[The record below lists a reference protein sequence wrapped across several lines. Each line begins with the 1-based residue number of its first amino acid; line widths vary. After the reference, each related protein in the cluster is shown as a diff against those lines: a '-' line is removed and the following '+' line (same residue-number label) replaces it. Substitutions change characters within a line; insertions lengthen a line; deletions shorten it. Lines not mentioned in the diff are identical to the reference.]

1 VGGTAVGERG
11 NPAAGVGGRWDDHLV
26 RRSSEVPLIARQEEV
41 TAFRGALE
49 CAAEGDPGV
58 LLLGG
63 DAGVGKTRL
72 VTHLADLARDAGARV
87 VVAHC
92 VDLGDVGIPYLP
104 FTEALTALREV
115 PAVAEVVAERPALAR
130 LLDPAGGSGTD
141 HAERLQL
148 LDGVAGSLAAAG
160 RAGSPLVLVVEDVHW
175 ADESTRDVLRF
186 VVARLRSQHLLLVVT
201 YRSDD
206 VHRRH
211 PLRPVLAELHRQR
224 PVEHVELSPFTPDEL
239 REFTTAT
246 RGEPLDE
253 REFDAVRTRSD
264 GNAFFAEELLDAGPS
279 SDGLPWS
286 LADVLHARLQR
297 LDPAVQQL
305 VRLAAVA
312 GRQVDE
318 ALLRA
323 AAPRLPG
330 LEAPGV
336 ADAALRE
343 AVAQQVLGIEGQ
355 QVAFR
360 HALVAEAL
368 ELDLLPGERTAMHR
382 AYLDALTADPA
393 LGKAAKRARH
403 ALEAHDLSAAL
414 VASRDAARS
423 AATMLAP
430 AEELRHLEQV
440 LALWESVPG
449 AAELI
454 GADRVSV
461 ALETAAAASSAGLAS
476 RAEQL
481 ARRAVDG
488 LADDPDRQARLRHV
502 LVRYVLDLESLD
514 DAVAQSTRALEVLL
528 PGATDAGAPA
538 PQVPDGAATPDLAWT
553 LAVHARVLLNVD
565 RDDEAGTF
573 ARQAVDVA
581 RRADAPDAEA
591 DALTTLAVLE
601 VGTPDA
607 AADLLDRA
615 RERAVVA
622 GDLRTEMRCWY
633 NLAAT
638 HFYAGHLE
646 RAGQVLDAGLA
657 RARTTG
663 VTWGAYGVQMLDLAL
678 ILPYLTGDLRDHPAP
693 EGAPAPA
700 LVFLDSGRLYAAVA
714 REGADAV
721 EQAEALRPSWHVD
734 GQVALIAG
742 GTLADALTWSG
753 RYEEAVATAE
763 EVAAHLGATWSEY
776 FLGRIWLC
784 ALALAALAEDAES
797 GPHGA
802 DAARALLDRGDGLL
816 AVAQETARRGR
827 PRGGQLGPEGR
838 AWLRRAAAEH
848 SRLRAALTDA
858 PADPAVWEETVREF
872 DFGYRYEVARS
883 RFRWAQA
890 LRAAGDVPAA
900 EVEAAEA
907 LGEAVDM
914 GAAPLADAIHAW
926 GRRARVPLPGAR
938 RTSSVLTEREEE
950 VLLLVAQGLSNRQ
963 IGERLYISTKTVSV
977 HVSNL
982 LAKLGV
988 SGRAEAVAVAH
999 RRGLIG
1005 V

>member
-1 VGGTAVGERG
+1 M
-11 NPAAGVGGRWDDHLV
+11 
-26 RRSSEVPLIARQEEV
+26 RRSSEVPLIARQAEV

-49 CAAEGDPGV
+49 HAAEGEPGV

-72 VTHLADLARDAGARV
+72 VTHLADVARDAGARV

-104 FTEALTALREV
+104 FTEALTQLRGV

-130 LLDPAGGSGTD
+130 LLDPAGGDGGSDGNE
-141 HAERLQL
+141 HGERLQL

-160 RAGSPLVLVVEDVHW
+160 HAGSPLVLVVEDVHW

-186 VVARLRSQHLLLVVT
+186 VVARLRSEHLLLVVT

-253 REFDAVRTRSD
+253 QEFDAVRSRSD
-264 GNAFFAEELLDAGPS
+264 GNAFFAEELLDAGQPS
-279 SDGLPWS
+279 AGLPWS
-286 LADVLHARLQR
+286 LTDVLHTRLQR
-297 LDPAVQQL
+297 LDPGVQQL

-323 AAPRLPG
+323 TAPRLPG
-330 LEAPGV
+330 LDAPGA

-343 AVAQQVLGIEGQ
+343 AVTQQVLGVEGQ
-355 QVAFR
+355 HVAFR

-368 ELDLLPGERTAMHR
+368 VLDLLPGERTTMHR
-382 AYLDALTADPA
+382 AYLEALTADPA
-393 LGKAAKRARH
+393 LGSSAKRAHH
-403 ALEAHDLSAAL
+403 ALQGHDLPAAL
-414 VASRDAARS
+414 VASRDAAL
-423 AATMLAP
+423 AAAELLAP

-440 LALWESVPG
+440 LSLWESVSD
-449 AAELI
+449 AEDLL
-454 GADRVSV
+454 GTDRVAV
-461 ALETAAAASSAGLAS
+461 ALDTAAAASSAGQAT

-488 LADDPDRQARLRHV
+488 LGDDPERQARLRHV
-502 LVRYVLDLESLD
+502 LVRYLLNVEATNDALQQTALALD
-514 DAVAQSTRALEVLL
+514 VLL
-528 PGATDAGAPA
+528 PGATG
-538 PQVPDGAATPDLAWT
+538 PDGPGGAEIDEAAATADLAWT
-553 LAVHARVLLNVD
+553 LAARARALLSVD
-565 RDDEAGTF
+565 RDDEAGTH
-573 ARQAVDVA
+573 AQLAVDVA
-581 RRADAPDAEA
+581 RRAGAAGAEA
-591 DALTTLAVLE
+591 DAQTTLAILE
-601 VGTPDA
+601 VAEPDA
-607 AADLLDRA
+607 AAGRLEAARDRA
-615 RERAVVA
+615 ADA
-622 GDLRTEMRCWY
+622 GDLPTELRSWY
-633 NLAAT
+633 NLSAT
-638 HFYAGHLE
+638 HFYAG
-646 RAGQVLDAGLA
+646 RLDAAGATLDEGLA
-657 RARTTG
+657 RARATG
-663 VTWGAYGVQMLDLAL
+663 MVWSTYGVEMVDLTQ
-678 ILPYLTGDLRDHPAP
+678 ILPYLRGDLTEREVPPGTPAWVLP
-693 EGAPAPA
+693 Y
-700 LVFLDSGRLYAAVA
+700 LDAGRLYAAVA
-714 REGADAV
+714 RDGADASAR
-721 EQAEALRPSWHVD
+721 AEALRPHWDSD

-742 GTLADALTWSG
+742 GTLVDAMTWAG
-753 RYEEAVATAE
+753 RYEDAVALAE
-763 EVAAHLGATWSEY
+763 EVAAHLGAAWSEF
-776 FLGRIWLC
+776 FLGRIWIT
-784 ALALAALAEDAES
+784 ALALAALAESAETRPVAE
-797 GPHGA
+797 GRAA
-802 DAARALLDRGDGLL
+802 DLLQRGDTLL
-816 AVAQETARRGR
+816 AVAHETAERGR
-827 PRGGQLGPEGR
+827 PRGGRLGPEGR
-838 AWLRRAAAEH
+838 AWLRRADAEH
-848 SRLRAALTDA
+848 ARLRAALTDD
-858 PADPAVWEETVREF
+858 PADPALWEATVREF

-890 LRAAGDVPAA
+890 LRATGDVPAA

-907 LGEAVDM
+907 LGEAVSM
-914 GAAPLADAIHAW
+914 GAAPLTAAIHAW
-926 GRRARVPLPGAR
+926 GRRARVPLPGTR
-938 RTSSVLTEREEE
+938 RTTSVLTEREEE
-950 VLLLVAQGLSNRQ
+950 VLILVAQGLSNRQ

>member
-1 VGGTAVGERG
+1 VGA
-11 NPAAGVGGRWDDHLV
+11 RWDDHLV
-26 RRSSEVPLIARQEEV
+26 RRSSEVPLISRQEEV

-49 CAAEGDPGV
+49 RAAEGEPGV

-72 VTHLADLARDAGARV
+72 VTHLADTARDAGARV

-104 FTEALTALREV
+104 FTEALTELRGV
-115 PAVAEVVAERPALAR
+115 PAVAEVIAERPALTR

-160 RAGSPLVLVVEDVHW
+160 RAGSPLVLVVEDLHW

-186 VVARLRSQHLLLVVT
+186 VVARMRSEHLLVVAT

-211 PLRPVLAELHRQR
+211 PLRPVIAELHRQR
-224 PVEHVELSPFTPDEL
+224 PVEHVELAPFTPDEL

-246 RGEPLDE
+246 RGEPLDDV
-253 REFDAVRTRSD
+253 EFDAVRSRSD
-264 GNAFFAEELLDAGPS
+264 GNAFFAEELLDAGQS
-279 SDGLPWS
+279 STGLPWS
-286 LADVLHARLQR
+286 LADVLHTRLQR

-318 ALLRA
+318 SLLRA
-323 AAPRLPG
+323 AAPGLPG
-330 LEAPGV
+330 LDSPEV

-343 AVAQQVLGIEGQ
+343 AVAQQVLGVEGQ
-355 QVAFR
+355 HVAFR

-368 ELDLLPGERTAMHR
+368 VLDLLPGERTTMHR
-382 AYLDALTADPA
+382 AYLEALCAEPT
-393 LGKAAKRARH
+393 LGSAAKRAHH
-403 ALEAHDLSAAL
+403 ALQGHDLTAAL
-414 VASRDAARS
+414 VASREAARS
-423 AATMLAP
+423 AAELLAP
-430 AEELRHLEQV
+430 AEEQRHLEQV
-440 LALWESVPG
+440 LSLWESVPD
-449 AAELI
+449 AEELL
-454 GADRVSV
+454 GEDRVAL
-461 ALETAAAASSAGLAS
+461 ALETAAAASSAGLPM

-481 ARRAVDG
+481 ARRAVEG
-488 LADDPDRQARLRHV
+488 LSGDPDRQARLRHV

-514 DAVAQSTRALEVLL
+514 DALAQSTGALDVLL
-528 PGATDAGAPA
+528 PGATDAGVSGTFPEVADA
-538 PQVPDGAATPDLAWT
+538 DATPELAWT
-553 LAVHARVLLNVD
+553 LAVHARVLLTVD
-565 RDDEAGTF
+565 RDDEAGVF
-573 ARQAVDVA
+573 ARQTVDVA
-581 RRADAPDAEA
+581 RRADAPGAEA

-601 VGTPDA
+601 VGTPDTA
-607 AADLLDRA
+607 AELVDRA

-622 GDLRTEMRCWY
+622 GDLRTEMRCWFG
-633 NLAAT
+633 LATT
-638 HFYAGHLE
+638 HFYAGHLDEAE
-646 RAGQVLDAGLA
+646 RVLVAGIERG
-657 RARTTG
+657 RSTG
-663 VTWGAYGVQMLDLAL
+663 VIWGVYGVQLLDLAL
-678 ILPYLTGDLRDHPAP
+678 LVAYFAGDLADQPIP
-693 EGAPAPA
+693 DGAPAPA
-700 LVFLDSGRLYAAVA
+700 LLYLDSGRLYAAVA
-714 REGADAV
+714 REGGEAV
-721 EQAEALRPSWHVD
+721 AAAEALRPSWGVD
-734 GQVALIAG
+734 GQIALVAG
-742 GTLADALTWSG
+742 GLLADALTWAG
-753 RYEEAVATAE
+753 RYDEAVATAE
-763 EVAAHLGATWSEY
+763 EVAAHVGATWSEF
-776 FLGRIWLC
+776 FLGRIWLS
-784 ALALAALAEDAES
+784 ALALAGLAESAES
-797 GPHGA
+797 GPHDG
-802 DAARALLDRGDGLL
+802 DAARDLLDRGDTLL

-827 PRGGQLGPEGR
+827 PRGGSLGPEGR
-838 AWLRRAAAEH
+838 AWLSRAAAEH

-858 PADPAVWEETVREF
+858 PADPGLWEATVREF

-890 LRAAGDVPAA
+890 LRAADDVPAA

-907 LGEAVDM
+907 LGEAVAM

-938 RTSSVLTEREEE
+938 RTTSLLTEREEE
-950 VLLLVAQGLSNRQ
+950 VLVLVAQGLSNRQ

>member
-1 VGGTAVGERG
+1 M
-11 NPAAGVGGRWDDHLV
+11 

-41 TAFRGALE
+41 TAFREALE
-49 CAAEGDPGV
+49 RAADGEPGV

-72 VTHLADLARDAGARV
+72 VTHLADVARDAGARV

-104 FTEALTALREV
+104 FTEALTELRGV

-130 LLDPAGGSGTD
+130 LLDPAGRTD
-141 HAERLQL
+141 QGADSTEHAERLQL

-186 VVARLRSQHLLLVVT
+186 VVARLRSEHLLLVAT

-206 VHRRH
+206 LHRRH
-211 PLRPVLAELHRQR
+211 PLRPVLAELYRQR

-253 REFDAVRTRSD
+253 AEFDAVRSRSD
-264 GNAFFAEELLDAGPS
+264 GNAFFAEELLDAGQTTA
-279 SDGLPWS
+279 GLPWS

-323 AAPRLPG
+323 TAPRLPG
-330 LEAPGV
+330 LDAPGA

-343 AVAQQVLGIEGQ
+343 AVAQQVLGVEGQ
-355 QVAFR
+355 HVAFR

-368 ELDLLPGERTAMHR
+368 VLDLLPGERTSMHR
-382 AYLDALTADPA
+382 AYLDALTTDPA
-393 LGKAAKRARH
+393 LGKAAKRAHH
-403 ALEAHDLSAAL
+403 ALEGHDLPAAL

-430 AEELRHLEQV
+430 AEEARHLEQV
-440 LALWESVPG
+440 LSLWESVPD
-449 AAELI
+449 AAELL
-454 GADRVSV
+454 GTDRIDLV
-461 ALETAAAASSAGLAS
+461 LETAAAASSAGQAS

-481 ARRAVDG
+481 ARRAVEGLDG
-488 LADDPDRQARLRHV
+488 DPERQARLRHV
-502 LVRYVLDLESLD
+502 LVRYVLDLEDLD
-514 DAVAQSTRALEVLL
+514 DALTQSTRALDVLL
-528 PGATDAGAPA
+528 PGATGDDGRPA
-538 PQVPDGAATPDLAWT
+538 AATGTAVPADAATSDLAWT
-553 LAVHARVLLNVD
+553 LAVHSRVLLNND
-565 RDDEAGTF
+565 RDEEAGAF

-591 DALTTLAVLE
+591 DALTTLAMLE
-601 VGTPDA
+601 VGTPDT

-638 HFYAGHLE
+638 HFYAGHLDLS
-646 RAGQVLDAGLA
+646 AQVLDAGMA
-657 RARTTG
+657 RARSTG
-663 VTWGAYGVQMLDLAL
+663 VTWGAYGLEMVDLAQ
-678 ILPYLTGDLRDHPAP
+678 IRAYLTGDLSPWPLP
-693 EGAPAPA
+693 EGAPASVVPYLA
-700 LVFLDSGRLYAAVA
+700 AGGLYARVA
-714 REGADAV
+714 REGADAIGAA
-721 EQAEALRPSWHVD
+721 QDMRAHWGND
-734 GQVALIAG
+734 GQIALIAG
-742 GTLADALTWSG
+742 GTLADALTWAG
-753 RYEEAVATAE
+753 RFDEAVTTAE
-763 EVAAHLGATWSEY
+763 EVATHLGATWSEF
-776 FLGRIWLC
+776 FLGRIWLS
-784 ALALAALAEDAES
+784 ALALAALAEDAQS
-797 GPHGA
+797 GPHPA
-802 DAARALLDRGDGLL
+802 DAARELLDRGDTLL
-816 AVAQETARRGR
+816 AVARETARRGR
-827 PRGGQLGPEGR
+827 PRGGRLGPEGR
-838 AWLRRAAAEH
+838 AWLKRAEAEH
-848 SRLRAALTDA
+848 SRLRAALTDE
-858 PADPAVWEETVREF
+858 PADPGLWEATVKEF

-907 LGEAVDM
+907 LGEATDM
-914 GAAPLADAIHAW
+914 GAAPLADAVHAW
-926 GRRARVPLPGAR
+926 GRRARVPLPGGR

>member
-1 VGGTAVGERG
+1 M
-11 NPAAGVGGRWDDHLV
+11 
-26 RRSSEVPLIARQEEV
+26 RRSSEIPLIARHEEV
-41 TAFRGALE
+41 AAFRGALAR
-49 CAAEGDPGV
+49 AAEGQPGV

-72 VTHLADLARDAGARV
+72 VTHLADLARDEGARV

-104 FTEALTALREV
+104 FTEALGELRSV
-115 PAVAEVVAERPALAR
+115 PTVAEVIAERPALAR
-130 LLDPAGGSGTD
+130 LLDPASGSGTD

-186 VVARLRSQHLLLVVT
+186 VVARLRSEHLLLVVT

-211 PLRPVLAELHRQR
+211 PLRPVIAELHRQR

-264 GNAFFAEELLDAGPS
+264 GNAFFAEELLDAGQPS
-279 SDGLPWS
+279 AVLPWS
-286 LADVLHARLQR
+286 LADVLHTRLQR

-323 AAPRLPG
+323 AAPLLPG
-330 LEAPGV
+330 LEAPGT
-336 ADAALRE
+336 AEAALRE
-343 AVAQQVLGIEGQ
+343 AVAQQVLGVEGQ

-368 ELDLLPGERTAMHR
+368 VLDLLPGERTAMHR
-382 AYLDALTADPA
+382 AYLAALTADPS
-393 LGKAAKRARH
+393 LGSAAKRAHH
-403 ALEAHDLSAAL
+403 ALQGHDLPAAL
-414 VASRDAARS
+414 VASHDAARS
-423 AATMLAP
+423 AAELLAP

-440 LALWESVPG
+440 LALWETVPD
-449 AAELI
+449 AADLL
-454 GADRVSV
+454 GADRVDLV
-461 ALETAAAASSAGLAS
+461 LETAAAASSAGQAT

-481 ARRAVDG
+481 ARRAVEGLDG
-488 LADDPDRQARLRHV
+488 DPARQARLRHV
-502 LVRYVLDLESLD
+502 LVRYLLNVEGTAEALRQTTLALD
-514 DAVAQSTRALEVLL
+514 VLL
-528 PGATDAGAPA
+528 PGVTGTDGPGAEGGPA
-538 PQVPDGAATPDLAWT
+538 VDDAAATPDLAWT
-553 LAVHARVLLNVD
+553 LAVRARALLSVD
-565 RDDEAGTF
+565 RDDEAGGY
-573 ARQAVDVA
+573 ARLTVEVA
-581 RRADAPDAEA
+581 RRAGAAGAEA
-591 DALTTLAVLE
+591 DALTTLAILE
-601 VGTPDA
+601 VAEPDA
-607 AADLLDRA
+607 AAGRLEA
-615 RERAVVA
+615 AQERAADA
-622 GDLRTEMRCWY
+622 GDLPTELRSWY

-638 HFYAGHLE
+638 HFYAGRLE
-646 RAGQVLDAGLA
+646 AAGRTLEDGLA
-657 RARTTG
+657 RARATG
-663 VTWGAYGVQMLDLAL
+663 MLWSTYGVEMVDLTQ
-678 ILPYLTGDLRDHPAP
+678 ILPYLTGDLTEHEMPQ
-693 EGAPAPA
+693 GAPAWVLPYLEA
-700 LVFLDSGRLYAAVA
+700 GRLYAAVA
-714 REGADAV
+714 REGGDAAAR
-721 EQAEALRPSWHVD
+721 AEALRPHWDSD
-734 GQVALIAG
+734 GQVALISG
-742 GTLADALTWSG
+742 GTLVDALTWAG
-753 RYEEAVATAE
+753 RYEEAVALAE
-763 EVAAHLGATWSEY
+763 EVAAHLGVAWSEF
-776 FLGRIWLC
+776 FLGRIWIS
-784 ALALAALAEDAES
+784 ALALAALADDAES
-797 GPHGA
+797 RPRPEAGPA
-802 DAARALLDRGDGLL
+802 SAQLARGDALRE
-816 AVAQETARRGR
+816 VAHETARRGR

-838 AWLRRAAAEH
+838 AWLRRAEAEH
-848 SRLRAALTDA
+848 ARLRAALTGEA
-858 PADPAVWEETVREF
+858 ADPALWEATVREF
-872 DFGYRYEVARS
+872 GFGYRYEVARS

-907 LGEAVDM
+907 LGEADAM
-914 GAAPLADAIHAW
+914 GAAPLVDAIRAW
-926 GRRARVPLPGAR
+926 GRRARVPLPGTR
-938 RTSSVLTEREEE
+938 RTTSLLTEREEE
-950 VLLLVAQGLSNRQ
+950 VLTLVAQGLSNRQ

>member
-1 VGGTAVGERG
+1 M
-11 NPAAGVGGRWDDHLV
+11 

-41 TAFRGALE
+41 TAFRAALE
-49 CAAEGDPGV
+49 RAAEGEPGV

-72 VTHLADLARDAGARV
+72 VTHLADAARDAGARV

-104 FTEALTALREV
+104 FTEALTELRGV
-115 PAVAEVVAERPALAR
+115 PAVAGVVAERPALAR
-130 LLDPAGGSGTD
+130 LLDPAGGAEHGAD

-160 RAGSPLVLVVEDVHW
+160 RAGSPLVLVLEDVHW

-186 VVARLRSQHLLLVVT
+186 VVARLRSEHLLLVAT

-206 VHRRH
+206 LHRRH
-211 PLRPVLAELHRQR
+211 PLRPVLAELYRQR

-253 REFDAVRTRSD
+253 AEFDAVRSRSD
-264 GNAFFAEELLDAGPS
+264 GNAFFAEELLDAGQS
-279 SDGLPWS
+279 SAGLPWS

-323 AAPRLPG
+323 TAPRLPG
-330 LEAPGV
+330 LEAPGA

-343 AVAQQVLGIEGQ
+343 AVAQQVLGVEGQ

-368 ELDLLPGERTAMHR
+368 VLDLLPGERTRMHR

-393 LGKAAKRARH
+393 LGKAAKRAHH
-403 ALEAHDLSAAL
+403 ALEGHDLPAAL

-440 LALWESVPG
+440 LSLWESVPD
-449 AAELI
+449 AAELL
-454 GADRVSV
+454 GTDRVDV
-461 ALETAAAASSAGLAS
+461 ALDTAAAASSAGQAS

-481 ARRAVDG
+481 ARRAVEG
-488 LADDPDRQARLRHV
+488 LDDDPERQARLRHV
-502 LVRYVLDLESLD
+502 LVRYVLDLEDLD
-514 DAVAQSTRALEVLL
+514 DALAQSTRALDVLL
-528 PGATDAGAPA
+528 PGATGAGGPAAGA
-538 PQVPDGAATPDLAWT
+538 QVPDDAATSELAWT
-553 LAVHARVLLNVD
+553 LAVHARVLLNND
-565 RDDEAGTF
+565 RDDEAGAF

-591 DALTTLAVLE
+591 DALTTLAMLE

-607 AADLLDRA
+607 AADLLDLA
-615 RERAVVA
+615 RQRAVAA

-638 HFYAGHLE
+638 HFYAGRLDLSA
-646 RAGQVLDAGLA
+646 RVLDAGME
-657 RARTTG
+657 RARSTG
-663 VTWGAYGVQMLDLAL
+663 VTWGAYGLEMVDLAQ
-678 ILPYLTGDLRDHPAP
+678 IRAYITGDLAPWPLP
-693 EGAPAPA
+693 EGAPASVVPYLSA
-700 LVFLDSGRLYAAVA
+700 GGLYARVA
-714 REGADAV
+714 REGGDAIGAA
-721 EQAEALRPSWHVD
+721 QDMRAHWGND
-734 GQVALIAG
+734 GQIALIAG
-742 GTLADALTWSG
+742 GTQADALTWAG
-753 RYEEAVATAE
+753 RYDEAVATAE
-763 EVAAHLGATWSEY
+763 EVATHLGTTWSEF
-776 FLGRIWLC
+776 FLGRIWLS

-797 GPHGA
+797 GSHAA
-802 DAARALLDRGDGLL
+802 DAAQDLIDRGDALL
-816 AVAQETARRGR
+816 AVARETARRGR
-827 PRGGQLGPEGR
+827 PRGGRLGPEGR
-838 AWLRRAAAEH
+838 AWLKRAEAEH
-848 SRLRAALTDA
+848 SRLRAALTGS
-858 PADPAVWEETVREF
+858 PAEPELWEATVREF
-872 DFGYRYEVARS
+872 DFGYRYEVART

-938 RTSSVLTEREEE
+938 RTSSLLTEREEE
-950 VLLLVAQGLSNRQ
+950 VLVLVAQGLSNRQ

-999 RRGLIG
+999 RRGLIR

>member
-1 VGGTAVGERG
+1 M
-11 NPAAGVGGRWDDHLV
+11 

-49 CAAEGDPGV
+49 RAAEGEPGV

-72 VTHLADLARDAGARV
+72 VTHLADVARDAGARV

-104 FTEALTALREV
+104 FTEALTELRGV
-115 PAVAEVVAERPALAR
+115 PAVAEVVAARPALAR
-130 LLDPAGGSGTD
+130 LLDPAGGADGDAD

-186 VVARLRSQHLLLVVT
+186 VVARMRSEHLLVVAT

-206 VHRRH
+206 LHRRH
-211 PLRPVLAELHRQR
+211 PLRPVLAELYRQR
-224 PVEHVELSPFTPDEL
+224 PVEHVELSPFTSDEL

-246 RGEPLDE
+246 RGEPLGE
-253 REFDAVRTRSD
+253 AEFDAVRSRSD
-264 GNAFFAEELLDAGPS
+264 GNAFFAEELLDAGQS
-279 SDGLPWS
+279 STGLPWS

-323 AAPRLPG
+323 AAAHLRG
-330 LEAPGV
+330 LDAPG
-336 ADAALRE
+336 ATDAALRE
-343 AVAQQVLGIEGQ
+343 AVAQQVLRVEGQ
-355 QVAFR
+355 HVAFR

-368 ELDLLPGERTAMHR
+368 VLDLLPGERTTMHR
-382 AYLDALTADPA
+382 AYLDALTADPR
-393 LGKAAKRARH
+393 LGKAAKRAHH
-403 ALEAHDLSAAL
+403 ALEGHDLPAAL

-430 AEELRHLEQV
+430 AEEARHLEQV
-440 LALWESVPG
+440 LSLWESVPD
-449 AAELI
+449 AAELL
-454 GADRVSV
+454 GTDRVAV
-461 ALETAAAASSAGLAS
+461 ALDTAAAASSAGQAS

-481 ARRAVDG
+481 ARRALEGLDG
-488 LADDPDRQARLRHV
+488 DPERQARLRHV
-502 LVRYVLDLESLD
+502 LVRYVLDLEDLVDALD
-514 DAVAQSTRALEVLL
+514 QSSSALDVLL
-528 PGATDAGAPA
+528 PGATDAGSPA
-538 PQVPDGAATPDLAWT
+538 ALADVEVSDDAATPELAWT
-553 LAVHARVLLNVD
+553 LAVHARVLLNND
-565 RDDEAGTF
+565 RDDEAGGF

-591 DALTTLAVLE
+591 DALTTLAMLE
-601 VGTPDA
+601 VGTPDT
-607 AADLLDRA
+607 AADLLERA
-615 RERAVVA
+615 RERAVAA

-638 HFYAGHLE
+638 HFYAGHLDLS
-646 RAGQVLDAGLA
+646 AQVLDAGMA
-657 RARTTG
+657 RARSTG
-663 VTWGAYGVQMLDLAL
+663 VTWGAYGLEMVDLAQ
-678 ILPYLTGDLRDHPAP
+678 IRAYLTGDLSPWPVP
-693 EGAPAPA
+693 EGAPASVVPYLA
-700 LVFLDSGRLYAAVA
+700 AGGLYAQVA
-714 REGADAV
+714 REGGDAIGAAQDMRV
-721 EQAEALRPSWHVD
+721 HWGSD
-734 GQVALIAG
+734 GQIALIAG
-742 GTLADALTWSG
+742 GTHADALTWAG
-753 RYEEAVATAE
+753 RYDEAVTTAE
-763 EVAAHLGATWSEY
+763 EVATHLGATWSEF
-776 FLGRIWLC
+776 FLGRIWLS
-784 ALALAALAEDAES
+784 ALALAALAEHAES
-797 GPHGA
+797 GPHAVGPA
-802 DAARALLDRGDGLL
+802 QELLDRGDALL

-827 PRGGQLGPEGR
+827 PRGGRLGPEGR
-838 AWLRRAAAEH
+838 AWLSRAAAEH
-848 SRLRAALTDA
+848 SRLRAALTDTA
-858 PADPAVWEETVREF
+858 VDPGLWEATVKEF

-890 LRAAGDVPAA
+890 LRASGDVPAA

-926 GRRARVPLPGAR
+926 GRRARVPLPGGR
-938 RTSSVLTEREEE
+938 RTTSVLTEREEE
-950 VLLLVAQGLSNRQ
+950 VLVLVAQGLSNRQ

>member
-1 VGGTAVGERG
+1 M
-11 NPAAGVGGRWDDHLV
+11 
-26 RRSSEVPLIARQEEV
+26 RRSSEVPLIARQDEV

-49 CAAEGDPGV
+49 RAAEGEPGV

-104 FTEALTALREV
+104 FTEALGELRTV
-115 PAVAEVVAERPALAR
+115 PAVAEVVAGRPALTR

-160 RAGSPLVLVVEDVHW
+160 RAGSPLVLVLEDLHW

-186 VVARLRSQHLLLVVT
+186 VVARMRSEHLLVVAT

-211 PLRPVLAELHRQR
+211 PLRPVIAELHRQR
-224 PVEHVELSPFTPDEL
+224 PVEHVELAPFTPDEL

-246 RGEPLDE
+246 RGEPLDDA
-253 REFDAVRTRSD
+253 EFDAVRTRSD
-264 GNAFFAEELLDAGPS
+264 GNAFFAEELLDAGQPS
-279 SDGLPWS
+279 AVLPWS
-286 LADVLHARLQR
+286 LADVLHTRLQR

-323 AAPRLPG
+323 AAPRLAG
-330 LEAPGV
+330 LDAPGA

-343 AVAQQVLGIEGQ
+343 AVAQQVLGVEGQ

-368 ELDLLPGERTAMHR
+368 VLDLLPGERTTMHR
-382 AYLDALTADPA
+382 AYLEALRADPS
-393 LGKAAKRARH
+393 LGSAAKRAHH
-403 ALEAHDLSAAL
+403 ALQGHDLTAAL
-414 VASRDAARS
+414 VASRDAARR
-423 AATMLAP
+423 AAELLAP

-440 LALWESVPG
+440 LSLWESVPD
-449 AAELI
+449 AEELL
-454 GADRVSV
+454 GDDRVAL
-461 ALETAAAASSAGLAS
+461 ALETATAASSAGLAI

-481 ARRAVDG
+481 ARRAVEG

-514 DAVAQSTRALEVLL
+514 DALAQSTAALDVLL
-528 PGATDAGAPA
+528 PGATAAGETTGGTAAVPEVSDAGA
-538 PQVPDGAATPDLAWT
+538 TPELAWT
-553 LAVHARVLLNVD
+553 LAVHARVLLTVD
-565 RDDEAGTF
+565 RDDEAGVF

-601 VGTPDA
+601 VGSPDT
-607 AADLLDRA
+607 AADLIDRA

-622 GDLRTEMRCWY
+622 GDLRTEMRSWY
-633 NLAAT
+633 ILATT

-646 RAGQVLDAGLA
+646 EADRVLQAAIERG
-657 RARTTG
+657 RSTG
-663 VTWGAYGVQMLDLAL
+663 VIWGVYGVQLLDLAL
-678 ILPYLTGDLRDHPAP
+678 LIPYFCGDLTDQPIP
-693 EGAPAPA
+693 DGAPAPA
-700 LVFLDSGRLYAAVA
+700 LVYLDTNRLYAATA
-714 REGADAV
+714 RTGGDAV
-721 EQAEALRPSWHVD
+721 AAAEALRPSWELD
-734 GQVALIAG
+734 GQIALVAG
-742 GTLADALTWSG
+742 GTLADALTWAG
-753 RYEEAVATAE
+753 RYDEAVATAE
-763 EVAAHLGATWSEY
+763 EVAAHVGATWSEF
-776 FLGRIWLC
+776 FLGRIWLS
-784 ALALAALAEDAES
+784 ALALAGLAEGAEA
-797 GPHGA
+797 GPHDG
-802 DAARALLDRGDGLL
+802 DAARALLERGDELL

-827 PRGGQLGPEGR
+827 PRGGTLGPEGR
-838 AWLRRAAAEH
+838 GWLRRAAAEH

-858 PADPAVWEETVREF
+858 PADPGLWEETVKEF
-872 DFGYRYEVARS
+872 GFGYRYEVARS

-890 LRAAGDVPAA
+890 LRASGDVPAA

-907 LGEAVDM
+907 LGEALDM

-938 RTSSVLTEREEE
+938 RTTSVLTEREEE
-950 VLLLVAQGLSNRQ
+950 VLTLVAQGLSNRQ

-999 RRGLIG
+999 RRGLLS

>member
-1 VGGTAVGERG
+1 M
-11 NPAAGVGGRWDDHLV
+11 
-26 RRSSEVPLIARQEEV
+26 RRSSEVPLIARQDEV

-49 CAAEGDPGV
+49 RAAEGEPGV

-72 VTHLADLARDAGARV
+72 VTHLADVARDAGARV

-104 FTEALTALREV
+104 FTEALTELRGV

-130 LLDPAGGSGTD
+130 LLDPAGGADGGAD

-186 VVARLRSQHLLLVVT
+186 VVARLRSEHLLVVAT

-206 VHRRH
+206 LHRRH
-211 PLRPVLAELHRQR
+211 PLRPVLAELYRQR

-246 RGEPLDE
+246 RGEPLGE
-253 REFDAVRTRSD
+253 AEFDAVRSRSD
-264 GNAFFAEELLDAGPS
+264 GNAFFAEELLDAGQS
-279 SDGLPWS
+279 STGLPWS

-297 LDPAVQQL
+297 LEPAVQQL

-323 AAPRLPG
+323 AAAHLPG
-330 LEAPGV
+330 LDAPG
-336 ADAALRE
+336 ATDAALRE
-343 AVAQQVLGIEGQ
+343 AVAQQVLRVEGQ
-355 QVAFR
+355 HVAFR

-368 ELDLLPGERTAMHR
+368 VLDLLPGERTTMHR
-382 AYLDALTADPA
+382 AYLDALTADPR
-393 LGKAAKRARH
+393 LGKAAKRAHH
-403 ALEAHDLSAAL
+403 ALEGHDLPAAL

-430 AEELRHLEQV
+430 AEEVRHLEQV
-440 LALWESVPG
+440 LSLWESVPD
-449 AAELI
+449 AAELL
-454 GADRVSV
+454 GTDRVAV
-461 ALETAAAASSAGLAS
+461 ALDTAAAASSAGQAS

-481 ARRAVDG
+481 ARRAVEGLDG
-488 LADDPDRQARLRHV
+488 DPERQARLRHV
-502 LVRYVLDLESLD
+502 LVRYVLDLEDLVDALD
-514 DAVAQSTRALEVLL
+514 QSSSALDVLL
-528 PGATDAGAPA
+528 PGATDAGSPA
-538 PQVPDGAATPDLAWT
+538 ALAVVEVPDDAATPELAWT
-553 LAVHARVLLNVD
+553 LAVHARVLLNND
-565 RDDEAGTF
+565 RDDEAGAF

-591 DALTTLAVLE
+591 DALTTLAMLE
-601 VGTPDA
+601 VGTPDT
-607 AADLLDRA
+607 AADLLERA
-615 RERAVVA
+615 RERAVAA

-638 HFYAGHLE
+638 HFYAGHLDLS
-646 RAGQVLDAGLA
+646 AQVLDAGMA
-657 RARTTG
+657 RARSTG
-663 VTWGAYGVQMLDLAL
+663 VTWGAYGLEMVDLAQ
-678 ILPYLTGDLRDHPAP
+678 IRAYLTGDLSPWPVP
-693 EGAPAPA
+693 EGAPASVVPYLA
-700 LVFLDSGRLYAAVA
+700 AGGLYAQVA
-714 REGADAV
+714 REGGDAIGAAQDMRV
-721 EQAEALRPSWHVD
+721 HWGSD
-734 GQVALIAG
+734 GQIALIAG
-742 GTLADALTWSG
+742 GTHADALTWAG
-753 RYEEAVATAE
+753 RYDEAVTTAE
-763 EVAAHLGATWSEY
+763 EVATHLGATWSEF
-776 FLGRIWLC
+776 FLGRIWLS
-784 ALALAALAEDAES
+784 ALALAALAEHAES
-797 GPHGA
+797 GPHAA
-802 DAARALLDRGDGLL
+802 DPAQELLDRGDALL

-827 PRGGQLGPEGR
+827 PRGGRLGPEGR
-838 AWLRRAAAEH
+838 AWLSRAAAEH

-858 PADPAVWEETVREF
+858 AVDPGLWEATVKEF

-890 LRAAGDVPAA
+890 LRASGDVPAA

-926 GRRARVPLPGAR
+926 GRRARVPLPGGR
-938 RTSSVLTEREEE
+938 RTTSVLTEREEE
-950 VLLLVAQGLSNRQ
+950 VLVLVAQGLSNRQ